1 MFSAK
6 LQCLAQS
13 DVKKYLDAMMDHW
26 EHIALDASHVKVF
39 HVQHMGQ
46 DNGDKMKD
54 SECAPFF

>member
-39 HVQHMGQ
+39 HVQYMGQ